1 MFMPRRFPALAP
13 IITLAASALTA
24 PALAQ
29 PADRPAAFTQAI
41 NTASA
46 VSAGW
51 HFYEAKLENDDGVWI
66 FDIEFFSLNGS
77 MQLEYELDASTFAIL
92 KSETNSATS
101 AQQAEF
107 AAIITKLGTA
117 TVTPAQ
123 AIAAAA
129 PRTPAGAF
137 MDRVERE
144 IEHTALVYKFDFSN
158 GQRVLIDATTGEP
171 ASSGGGTPTPPNPGD
186 PQVAA
191 IIQAALTAYP
201 NARILEVEFESSDN
215 RWEVKLLTAQGVA
228 RKLRISTTGAI
239 LSDDLANRSREEKC
253 DDRLK
258 TAGIAGATITLEQA
272 AQIAAASAP
281 GATPFKT
288 EWEYEHGVL
297 LIKVDLIDSVGV
309 RTIFVNAST
318 GAIVTKSAPTAPAPD
333 PAPVITPAA
342 AVAAALAVNTDSIAI
357 EVEMEPE
364 GGRQFYKVRTLT
376 TAMPLRLRENVID
389 GKTGKVWS
397 TTLLPMSTSFLIKAR
412 RIINLSPTA
421 SRTFTQAQQAAL
433 TALGDGQIRSIE
445 LEPEGSALFYKIE
458 VLVGEK
464 TFKLAMNAAT
474 GVIKPQ

>member
-1 MFMPRRFPALAP
+1 MFTRSFFAPAVILASS
-13 IITLAASALTA
+13 LAA
-24 PALAQ
+24 PVLAQ

-51 HFYEAKLENDDGVWI
+51 HFYEAKLENDDGTWI

-92 KSETNSATS
+92 KSETNSTTS
-101 AQQAEF
+101 AQQTEF
-107 AAIITKLGTA
+107 AAIIAKLGTA
-117 TVTPAQ
+117 AVTPAQ

-137 MDRVERE
+137 MDRIERE

-158 GQRVLIDATTGEP
+158 SQRVIIDATTGNP
-171 ASSGGGTPTPPNPGD
+171 ASGGGNPTPPDPSD

-201 NARILEVEFESSDN
+201 NAKILEVEFESDDN
-215 RWEVKLLTAQGVA
+215 RWEVKLLTAQGLA
-228 RKLRISTTGAI
+228 RKLRISTAGAI
-239 LSDDLANRSREEKC
+239 LSDEIATRSREEKC
-253 DDRLK
+253 EDRLK
-258 TAGIAGATITLEQA
+258 TTSIAGATVTLEQA
-272 AQIAAASAP
+272 AQIAAAAAP

-288 EWEYEHGVL
+288 EWEFEKGVL
-297 LIKVDLIDSVGV
+297 LIKVDLIDSAGV
-309 RTIFVNAST
+309 RTTYVNATT
-318 GAIVTKSAPTAPAPD
+318 GAIVTKSAPPAPTPE

-342 AVAAALAVNTDSIAI
+342 AVAAALAANTDSIAI

-397 TTLLPMSTSFLIKAR
+397 TTLLPMSTSYLIKAR
-412 RIINLSPTA
+412 RILNLSPTA
-421 SRTFTQAQQAAL
+421 TRTFLNAQQAAL
-433 TALGDGQIRSIE
+433 AALGDGQIRSIE

-458 VLVGEK
+458 VLVGAK
-464 TFKLAMNAAT
+464 TFKLLMNAST
-474 GVIKPQ
+474 GAIKPQ